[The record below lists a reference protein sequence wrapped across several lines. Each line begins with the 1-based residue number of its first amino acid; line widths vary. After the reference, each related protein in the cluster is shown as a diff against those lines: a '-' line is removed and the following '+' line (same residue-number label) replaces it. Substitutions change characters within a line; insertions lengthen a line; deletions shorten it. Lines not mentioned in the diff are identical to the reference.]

1 MVHGLG
7 LRNLVLWNMTCMNK
21 PLWLLMF
28 TYESVSVS
36 WIQDNVIKD
45 ESFWSLKPRQNHTW
59 IFKQILAE
67 RQTAIQWLQIDP
79 GNGYNVSFWNDPWT
93 WTRFGKLT
101 SLSFIGQNGPRQT
114 GIPLSSSVADV
125 WRDGVWIMQ
134 SARSPEMEELLI
146 YLATITLNDSPSTPH
161 WIVNG
166 RAHRSFVSS
175 VIYPSLMKPAPL
187 VPWYSLI

>member
-1 MVHGLG
+1 
-7 LRNLVLWNMTCMNK
+7 
-21 PLWLLMF
+21 MF
-28 TYESVSVS
+28 TQESVWVS

-79 GNGYNVSFWNDPWT
+79 GNGNNVSFWNDPWT

-101 SLSFIGQNGPRQT
+101 SFIGQNGPRQT

-125 WRDGVWIMQ
+125 WRDGGT
-134 SARSPEMEELLI
+134 PHLPN
-146 YLATITLNDSPSTPH
+146 TITLNNSPSTPH

>member
-1 MVHGLG
+1 MFKL
-7 LRNLVLWNMTCMNK
+7 LWMLFFKND
-21 PLWLLMF
+21 
-28 TYESVSVS
+28 SVWVA

-79 GNGYNVSFWNDPWT
+79 GNGNNVSFWNDPWT
-93 WTRFGKLT
+93 WSRFGKLT
-101 SLSFIGQNGPRQT
+101 SFIGQNGPRQT

-146 YLATITLNDSPSTPH
+146 YLTQSPST
-161 WIVNG
+161 ILL
-166 RAHRSFVSS
+166 AHRTG
-175 VIYPSLMKPAPL
+175 L
-187 VPWYSLI
+187 